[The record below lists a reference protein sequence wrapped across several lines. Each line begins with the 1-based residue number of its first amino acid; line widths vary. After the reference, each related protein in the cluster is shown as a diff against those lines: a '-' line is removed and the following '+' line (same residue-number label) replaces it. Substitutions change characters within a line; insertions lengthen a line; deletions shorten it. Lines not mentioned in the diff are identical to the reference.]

1 MGNKKY
7 YRKNYNNN
15 NNKKNYYFKNKKYN
29 HKDNNYQYDNSQF
42 DVNRIEELVNN
53 NLGDDKINNN
63 EFKEEEFI
71 PKKKDNHDFSLDD
84 IQKDVY
90 KLSKT
95 ESLGVDVNT
104 DDLKDEIEVEIK
116 KKPRKNLLIKTSF
129 GYALGIIILLL
140 AIVGTTYSYFNYT
153 RESTQADIVT
163 GNIYVKVV
171 EDTVNLNNKLYPT
184 TKEAAR
190 SKTDNVVTF
199 TVKGLNTSDK
209 TIYYEIKLNYGN
221 SKTGTRFND
230 KDLVFDLIEVGENGT
245 ETYLLDAVS
254 FLSVD
259 GRRIWV
265 DTVPHGTTT
274 EVTKTYKLRMWLSD
288 KVTID
293 DDNGTYPA
301 STYKNYYASIK
312 ASVYGDMSLKS
323 LPSSVKTS
331 DTFVENGKSYFRVNL
346 SNDYLLEDE
355 GKLLDENDTV
365 RIVVTNPENKLYFTY
380 RDSEGNEEL
389 TQGESLDLTYT
400 YNKNKTITMMVF
412 TESKNDSNVSTSL
425 NFEVYKN
432 GTKVQEYT
440 KQINVIGN
448 NYCLNN
454 GFTNLAECILVS
466 DNLSQSKEEA
476 ITWINAKG
484 TPDVNH
490 TAPTYEYVELI
501 TENQTYTGNAGRP
514 NWSSGAQYVFNS
526 STGTFA
532 LKQANGTTNASSS
545 IALSDNL
552 IGTYTCGTSNSGYET
567 CGTIYKVTSVD
578 TANNKITGTKITYKI
593 NSSMDSQVG
602 LYKVVDNDG
611 DSYIYRGAVSNNN
624 VYFGGYY
631 WKILRINGDGSIR
644 LIFNGN
650 TLASDG
656 NKTAGNNAAISST
669 RATGINAE
677 YPFNS
682 NPGGPTYVGY
692 MNTESDN
699 YWTTGALASYS
710 NFVEN
715 TAYYFADDFET
726 YTDDY
731 GNRQFKLKGNTY
743 QSKVKDLTASQI
755 EAHPYTCSGTKANLI
770 CSRLIK
776 VDSRTNN
783 TKVKGYYIT
792 YSPNYEENT
801 SLTKADVEKNENDS
815 TAKKQLDAWY
825 ETKFMNNQ
833 NNGKTI
839 TSYLIDNPFCN
850 DRTINNTYTNGS
862 YTLALSNS
870 YTTGYSLTT
879 NTYYQARRRLV
890 DAVDPNK
897 SATLLCNKNDN
908 FSVTETANTNGKLDY
923 PIGLITADEVAFAG
937 GKYNEKNEN
946 FWLRTN
952 GHFWTMSPS
961 SFYSSN
967 AYAYEFYV
975 SPTGVMNYHYV
986 TYGHGLRAVINI
998 SSNTQIRMGDGTPS
1012 NPYII
1017 D

>member
-1 MGNKKY
+1 MNMKKIVI
-7 YRKNYNNN
+7 
-15 NNKKNYYFKNKKYN
+15 
-29 HKDNNYQYDNSQF
+29 S
-42 DVNRIEELVNN
+42 VLVVAIA
-53 NLGDDKINNN
+53 L
-63 EFKEEEFI
+63 
-71 PKKKDNHDFSLDD
+71 
-84 IQKDVY
+84 
-90 KLSKT
+90 
-95 ESLGVDVNT
+95 LGV
-104 DDLKDEIEVEIK
+104 
-116 KKPRKNLLIKTSF
+116 S
-129 GYALGIIILLL
+129 YAW
-140 AIVGTTYSYFNYT
+140 FNYV
-153 RESTQADIVT
+153 RVGETQRIVT
-163 GNIYVKVV
+163 GSLYLVL
-171 EDTVNLNNKLYPT
+171 ED
-184 TKEAAR
+184 
-190 SKTDNVVTF
+190 KTDAFSLRNVYPLSVEEARARDDNLMTF
-199 TVKGLNTSDK
+199 SVSGKNTSSSDN
-209 TIYYEIKLNYGN
+209 IHYEIMLKNGDDMESPYV
-221 SKTGTRFND
+221 RFNPEH
-230 KDLVFDLIEVGENGT
+230 LVFDLIEVGENGE

-254 FLSVD
+254 FPSVD

-265 DTVPHGTTT
+265 DTVLHGTNE
-274 EVTKTYKLRMWLSD
+274 EVERTYKLRMWLSD
-288 KVTID
+288 KVLISDSDPNADYTAHM
-293 DDNGTYPA
+293 GT
-301 STYKNYYASIK
+301 STDFKNHYASIK
-312 ASVYGDMSLKS
+312 IAVQGDMKLKS

-432 GTKVQEYT
+432 GTKVQEYV

-466 DNLSQSKEEA
+466 DNLSQSKAQA
-476 ITWINAKG
+476 ITQINAKG

-501 TENQTYTGNAGRP
+501 TENQTYTGTAGYP
-514 NWSSGAQYVFNS
+514 NWSSGASYVFNS

-532 LKQANGTTNASSS
+532 LKKADGTTNASSY

-552 IGTYTCGTSNSGYET
+552 IGTYTCGTSNSGYGT

-578 TANNKITGTKITYKI
+578 TANNKITGTKITYKM

-631 WKILRINGDGSIR
+631 WKVLRINGDGSIR

-650 TLASDG
+650 ALASDG

-669 RATGINAE
+669 RATGINAT

-699 YWTTGALASYS
+699 YWTTSTLASYS
-710 NFVEN
+710 NFAEN

-726 YTDDY
+726 YTDAY

-755 EAHPYTCSGTKANLI
+755 EAHPYTCSGTNANLV
-770 CSRLIK
+770 CSRLVK

-783 TKVKGYYIT
+783 TTVKGYYIT
-792 YSPNYEENT
+792 YSPNYEANT

-833 NNGKTI
+833 NNGKAVT
-839 TSYLIDNPFCN
+839 TYLVDSPFCN
-850 DRTINNTYTNGS
+850 DRSITRTEN
-862 YTLALSNS
+862 LNS
-870 YTTGYSLTT
+870 GYLLTT
-879 NTYYQARRRLV
+879 HTYFAPRTRLL
-890 DAVDPNK
+890 DAADGDK

-908 FSVTETANTNGKLDY
+908 FSVTETTNTNGKLDY
-923 PIGLITADEVAFAG
+923 PIGLITADEVALAG

-952 GHFWTMSPS
+952 GYFWTMTPS
-961 SFYSSN
+961 LFYSSL
-967 AYAYEFYV
+967 AYAIEFSVY
-975 SPTGVMNYHYV
+975 PTGLMCTTTVR
-986 TYGHGLRAVINI
+986 TAAACAQ
-998 SSNTQIRMGDGTPS
+998 SSIYPL
-1012 NPYII
+1012 IL
-1017 D
+1017 